1 MAIDTGLAITCAD
14 LQATG
19 GIKRILIRAWTDTD
33 IVAYGTTPA
42 THTITSIL
50 SDTAT
55 DATWGV
61 YEFKNETPALTISA
75 TKEMGSTAFECG
87 LSFFLPKLEYLKF
100 NLIESI
106 TNSCLMVI
114 AVDTNDNAF
123 VLGVSEKYE
132 NESSSSRNQ
141 TFAQLAT
148 VEGGTGAAYSDESGI
163 TISLMARQFEMPRQ
177 YVVTAP
183 AVGILVAADGL
194 TATTD

>member
-19 GIKRILIRAWTDTD
+19 GIKRILIRAWTDD
-33 IVAYGTTPA
+33 DVVLYGTTPA
-42 THTITSIL
+42 THTITSIKDL
-50 SDTAT
+50 AA
-55 DATWGV
+55 DAAWGV

-100 NLIESI
+100 NIIESI

-123 VLGVSEKYE
+123 VLGASEKYE
-132 NESSSSRNQ
+132 NESVSSRNQ

-177 YVVTAP
+177 YVPSAT
-183 AVGILVAADGL
+183 GITVAADGL

>member
-1 MAIDTGLAITCAD
+1 MAIDTGLAIACAD

-19 GIKRILIRAWTDTD
+19 GIKRILIRAWTADD
-33 IVAYGTTPA
+33 VVLYGTTPA
-42 THTITSIL
+42 THTITSIKDL
-50 SDTAT
+50 AA

-100 NLIESI
+100 NIIESI

-132 NESSSSRNQ
+132 NQSNPSRNQ

-177 YVVTAP
+177 YVPSAT
-183 AVGILVAADGL
+183 GITVAADGL